1 MIANECALFEPV
13 RNDFLVPYDHS
24 FSIEASPTKPP
35 ADTKRSLCKSL
46 LKEALRNLSE
56 YQRILYAQKRHALL
70 LIFQGMDAA
79 GKDSTIHAISGS
91 LSPTGCQ
98 VFSFKRPTSQEQSHD
113 FLWRTTKCL
122 PERGMI
128 GIFNRSYYEEVI
140 IVRVHPHHLDE
151 QRIPQTHSP
160 LLWEQ
165 RFESIRDHERH
176 LARNGTIIL
185 KFWLNV
191 SREEQLSRFESRI
204 KDERKHWKISS
215 SDLQERAH
223 WDRYMDV
230 YQEALNAT
238 SRPWAPWYAIPA
250 DTKYFAHLAIA
261 EIIAATLNQLKLYYP
276 VLGPKRQQ
284 EKLDELYNLLREEQ
298 QWDAASEALPADTV
312 LIN

>member
-1 MIANECALFEPV
+1 MSENQYTLFEPIE
-13 RNDFLVPYDHS
+13 NEFLVPYNGNFALNVS
-24 FSIEASPTKPP
+24 STQPSQAISRSVCKP
-35 ADTKRSLCKSL
+35 L
-46 LKEALRNLSE
+46 LKATLRNLSE

-70 LIFQGMDAA
+70 LVFQGMDAA

-98 VFSFKRPTSQEQSHD
+98 VFSFKRPTSQEQAHD
-113 FLWRTTKCL
+113 FLWRTSKCL

-140 IVRVHPHHLDE
+140 IVRVHPQHLE
-151 QRIPQTHSP
+151 RQGVPYPGAPQ
-160 LLWEQ
+160 LWEH

-191 SREEQLSRFESRI
+191 SREEQLARFEARI
-204 KDERKHWKISS
+204 RDERKHWKISS
-215 SDLQERAH
+215 SDLQERGY
-223 WDRYMDV
+223 WDQYMQA
-230 YQEALNAT
+230 YEEALRAT

-250 DTKYFAHLAIA
+250 DTKYFTHLAIA
-261 EIIAATLNQLKLYYP
+261 EIITATLNQLKLRYP

-284 EKLDELYNLLREEQ
+284 EKLNELYNLLRDEQ
-298 QWDAASEALPADTV
+298 CAYEHVSPLT
-312 LIN
+312 IN